1 MLAVEKSA
9 IIESESPGRD
19 LFSRDAE
26 GRVNYRGKPVYTCDG
41 YLFWIDG
48 FPEHDRLLRM
58 RRGDDSFY
66 LLVEE
71 ILFEENFPPDLLRE
85 RAVEM
90 SPLSRILIGSLM
102 TDIDLL
108 RTDALLEFY
117 KPIVAE

>member
-1 MLAVEKSA
+1 MEKSA
-9 IIESESPGRD
+9 IIENEKPNKD
-19 LFSRDAE
+19 LFARDAE
-26 GRVNYRGKPVYTCDG
+26 GRVNYRGKPVYTCEG

-48 FPEHDRLLRM
+48 FPEQDRLLRM
-58 RRGDDSFY
+58 RRGEDSFY

-85 RAVEM
+85 KAVEM
-90 SPLSRILIGSLM
+90 SPISRIMIGSLM

-117 KPIVAE
+117 KPIPAE